1 MADADL
7 SRAVRFGLFE
17 LDLRASE
24 LRKNGV
30 KIKLQEKPLGFASR
44 RARAGRHRF
53 AGRLGHL

>member
-30 KIKLQEKPLGFASR
+30 KIKLQEQPFRILVSR
-44 RARAGRHRF
+44 RAR
-53 AGRLGHL
+53 